1 MGKEISYLSHEKYTF
16 TTYTGEKL
24 IYKWGIFFLNN
35 SPRHMFYVRD
45 FHLKPNT
52 AYKIRNISL

>member
-24 IYKWGIFFLNN
+24 IYKWGIFFKII
-35 SPRHMFYVRD
+35 
-45 FHLKPNT
+45 HLG
-52 AYKIRNISL
+52 ICFM